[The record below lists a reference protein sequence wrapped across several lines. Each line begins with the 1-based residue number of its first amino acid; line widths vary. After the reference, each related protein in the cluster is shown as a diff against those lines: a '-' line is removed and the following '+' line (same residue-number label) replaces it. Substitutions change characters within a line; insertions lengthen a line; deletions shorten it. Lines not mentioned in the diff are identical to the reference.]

1 MLFLHV
7 CTLALYHVDVLPMI
21 EAWNCNV
28 ILTPVRRGVPLD
40 VDHII
45 DFTSEID
52 LNLLIAR

>member
-1 MLFLHV
+1 MLLLNV

-45 DFTSEID
+45 DFY
-52 LNLLIAR
+52 